1 LIPKN
6 LVYVFAL
13 IIVFAFLGML
23 YITYSEKNMTE
34 FLQYDRNKEQVSVN
48 PLFSQLQKS
57 MHIKQQSK
65 VSEV

>member
-1 LIPKN
+1 LELLFLIPKN

-34 FLQYDRNKEQVSVN
+34 FL
-48 PLFSQLQKS
+48 
-57 MHIKQQSK
+57 
-65 VSEV
+65 